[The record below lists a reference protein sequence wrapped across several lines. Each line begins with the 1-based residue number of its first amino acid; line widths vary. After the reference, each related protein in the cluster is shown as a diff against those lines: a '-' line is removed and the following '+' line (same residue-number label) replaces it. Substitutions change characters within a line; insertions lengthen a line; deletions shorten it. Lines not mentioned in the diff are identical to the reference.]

1 MPSSTLSSHADQPP
15 VTGRLMTLVRKGLVK
30 PARAELPGEDA
41 YRFRHSLICDET
53 YAGIPK
59 AVRAEL
65 HERFARWLQAQAR
78 EGQGFGEHDE
88 ILAYH
93 LEQAYRY
100 RTELVPADDA
110 RRSPSPAKRVR
121 SSRPPAGARLG
132 ARTSPPRW

>member
-1 MPSSTLSSHADQPP
+1 MS
-15 VTGRLMTLVRKGLVK
+15 LVRKGLVK
-30 PARAELPGEDA
+30 PSRGEVPGEDA

-78 EGQGFGEHDE
+78 EGQGFGVHDE
-88 ILAYH
+88 IVGYH

-100 RTELVPADDA
+100 RTELARRRAHA
-110 RRSPSPAKRVR
+110 RRSPRAPARLLGQR
-121 SSRPPAGARLG
+121 GGARSH
-132 ARTSPPRW
+132 ARTCPPRW

>member
-1 MPSSTLSSHADQPP
+1 
-15 VTGRLMTLVRKGLVK
+15 MTLVRKGLVK
-30 PARAELPGEDA
+30 PSRGEVPGEDA

-78 EGQGFGEHDE
+78 EGRGFGEHDE
-88 ILAYH
+88 IVGYH

-100 RTELVPADDA
+100 RTELVPADEA
-110 RRSPSPAKRVR
+110 RR
-121 SSRPPAGARLG
+121 
-132 ARTSPPRW
+132 